1 MHILNNSSADF
12 GNPVESFIDFV
23 ANLKFNDVLKQE
35 AYSDSAAII
44 KVGDM
49 TYRVLDS
56 DESADSTNADTVNN
70 DQDVSLKV
78 GDGDGGAVDLTQD
91 YVPPLLHLHI
101 VPIQPDVFL
110 AQLPHHLSS
119 FIQELVSIV
128 KQYNV
133 KTNLNEYHF
142 QFKRLNL
149 DIMLSKQD
157 ELLKIVIQVG
167 DKSLQ
172 QELNSERQKSMIQFL
187 SNKLDSTN
195 IDVEFDFLSYDSDQ
209 SGGQPSQSDQS
220 NQEESDD
227 QEENSD

>member
-1 MHILNNSSADF
+1 MHILNNSSSEAS
-12 GNPVESFIDFV
+12 PVESFIDFV
-23 ANLKFNDVLKQE
+23 SNLKFNDVLQQE
-35 AYSDSAAII
+35 SVLDSAAII

-49 TYRVLDS
+49 TYRVMESEDLSETIPQNDYNHSS
-56 DESADSTNADTVNN
+56 DTFSDKKEGGSYVEDLST
-70 DQDVSLKV
+70 
-78 GDGDGGAVDLTQD
+78 D

-101 VPIQPDVFL
+101 VPVQPDVFL

-133 KTNLNEYHF
+133 KTNFNEFHF

>member
-1 MHILNNSSADF
+1 MHILNNSSSEAS
-12 GNPVESFIDFV
+12 PVESFIDFV
-23 ANLKFNDVLKQE
+23 SNLKFNDVLQKE
-35 AYSDSAAII
+35 SVLDSAAII

-49 TYRVLDS
+49 TYRVMESEDLSETVSQNDYNHSGDTFS
-56 DESADSTNADTVNN
+56 DKKEGGSYAEDLST
-70 DQDVSLKV
+70 
-78 GDGDGGAVDLTQD
+78 D

-101 VPIQPDVFL
+101 VPVQPDVFL

-133 KTNLNEYHF
+133 KTNLNEFHF

-172 QELNSERQKSMIQFL
+172 QELNSERQKSMVQFL

-209 SGGQPSQSDQS
+209 SGGQQSQSDQS

>member
-1 MHILNNSSADF
+1 MHILNNSSSEAS
-12 GNPVESFIDFV
+12 PVESFIDFV
-23 ANLKFNDVLKQE
+23 SNLKFNDVLQKE
-35 AYSDSAAII
+35 SVLDSAAII

-49 TYRVLDS
+49 TYRVMESEDFSELTPQNDYNQSGDTFS
-56 DESADSTNADTVNN
+56 DKKEGGSYAEDLST
-70 DQDVSLKV
+70 
-78 GDGDGGAVDLTQD
+78 D

-101 VPIQPDVFL
+101 VPVQPDVFL

-133 KTNLNEYHF
+133 KTNLNEFHF

-172 QELNSERQKSMIQFL
+172 QELNSERQKSMVQFL
-187 SNKLDSTN
+187 SNKLDSAN

-209 SGGQPSQSDQS
+209 SGGQQSQSDQS

-227 QEENSD
+227 QETNSD